1 MSETT
6 TTDVRE
12 ASATEPSATETQID
26 PQPATRTDPAPGAE
40 TTTPE
45 PESKPLPGKPHLDF
59 KDKEIRRIAEEQRE
73 TRRQLRV
80 AQEQLERIQPR
91 DPNAPPSPEQ
101 YQRDIEVQ
109 AQKLIEQ
116 REIRE
121 RTETAIAAG
130 NAEYPDFNE
139 RCNQVAQMGAAEN
152 AAFMGTIWK
161 LPAAPAV
168 IAQLSENPAETARI
182 LSLSPIDLALE
193 LAAMS
198 HRITATPAP
207 TPAPKPTTQAPP
219 PIRPL
224 ATQAR
229 TETRLE
235 DLDGDAYLAAYR
247 KSRAK

>member
-6 TTDVRE
+6 DVD
-12 ASATEPSATETQID
+12 AGQAAATEPSATETQTT
-26 PQPATRTDPAPGAE
+26 QPETRTDPAPGAE
-40 TTTPE
+40 TTTPP
-45 PESKPLPGKPHLDF
+45 PEEKPIEKPALDP
-59 KDKEIRRIAEEQRE
+59 KDREIRRLAFEQRE
-73 TRRQLRV
+73 ARRQL
-80 AQEQLERIQPR
+80 AAANEQLERIQPR

-182 LSLSPIDLALE
+182 LSLPPLDLALE

-235 DLDGDAYLAAYR
+235 DLDGDAYLEAYR

>member
-1 MSETT
+1 MSD
-6 TTDVRE
+6 TTDADARQ
-12 ASATEPSATETQID
+12 AAATEPTATEVQTTQ
-26 PQPATRTDPAPGAE
+26 PETRTDPAPGAE
-40 TTTPE
+40 TTTPP
-45 PESKPLPGKPHLDF
+45 PEDKPIPEKPTLDP
-59 KDKEIRRIAEEQRE
+59 KDREIRRLAFEQRE
-73 TRRQLRV
+73 ARRQL
-80 AQEQLERIQPR
+80 AAANEQLERIQPR